1 MDEKQFPSSNFY
13 PRENH
18 LNHPDAC
25 RRSRIGSGKDRST
38 SPKKSEKAAPPE
50 MTGLEVGKQAPLFT
64 LKNQDG
70 KDVELRDLLKQ
81 GPVALVFYR
90 SADW

>member
-1 MDEKQFPSSNFY
+1 MIATSNLIRGLIFFGVFALVA
-13 PRENH
+13 PVVGAAE
-18 LNHPDAC
+18 LAGLKVGETAPDFA
-25 RRSRIGSGKDRST
+25 
-38 SPKKSEKAAPPE
+38 
-50 MTGLEVGKQAPLFT
+50 

-70 KDVELRDLLKQ
+70 EMIHLEALRKK

>member
-1 MDEKQFPSSNFY
+1 MKITLIILTLAVALGSAQEKTAP
-13 PRENH
+13 
-18 LNHPDAC
+18 
-25 RRSRIGSGKDRST
+25 T

>member
-1 MDEKQFPSSNFY
+1 MKITLIILTLSVALGSAKEKTAP
-13 PRENH
+13 
-18 LNHPDAC
+18 
-25 RRSRIGSGKDRST
+25 T
-38 SPKKSEKAAPPE
+38 TPKIFEKAAPPE

-64 LKNQDG
+64 LKNQGG
-70 KDVELRDLLKQ
+70 KDVERRDLLKQ

>member
-1 MDEKQFPSSNFY
+1 
-13 PRENH
+13 
-18 LNHPDAC
+18 
-25 RRSRIGSGKDRST
+25 
-38 SPKKSEKAAPPE
+38 

>member
-1 MDEKQFPSSNFY
+1 M
-13 PRENH
+13 
-18 LNHPDAC
+18 
-25 RRSRIGSGKDRST
+25 IST
-38 SPKKSEKAAPPE
+38 SNLIRGLFCLAFFTVLVPIAGAAE
-50 MTGLEVGKQAPLFT
+50 LAGLKVGESAPGFA

-70 KDVELRDLLKQ
+70 EIIYLDALRKK

>member
-1 MDEKQFPSSNFY
+1 MKITLIILTIAVALGSAQEKTAP
-13 PRENH
+13 
-18 LNHPDAC
+18 
-25 RRSRIGSGKDRST
+25 T
-38 SPKKSEKAAPPE
+38 SPKKAEKAAPPE